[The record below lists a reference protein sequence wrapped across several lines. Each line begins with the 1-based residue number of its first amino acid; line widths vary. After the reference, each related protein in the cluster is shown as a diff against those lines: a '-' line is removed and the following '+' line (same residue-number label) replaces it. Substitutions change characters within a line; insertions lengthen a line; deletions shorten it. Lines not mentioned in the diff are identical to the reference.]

1 MNSPTFPVY
10 LLSWFYNLQVVVVE
24 AGRFVEELP
33 RLGGGKINGI
43 VKQFAGGKT
52 MHTDWLTYDKMR
64 WIGGKRYLFTAQAC
78 QQNLNNSRHLI
89 KNSQRNKSPDKVA
102 CFRRTALPGFLYSK
116 ENLKR
121 RRVFLLNRCYTCKV
135 EMRLQEFTSSV
146 SCCKECLGYL
156 VWDIF
161 SSLHA

>member
-1 MNSPTFPVY
+1 MQV
-10 LLSWFYNLQVVVVE
+10 VVVVE
-24 AGRFVEELP
+24 AGRFVEKLP
-33 RLGGGKINGI
+33 RLGDGKINDV

-52 MHTDWLTYDKMR
+52 MHTDWLTYMIKWD
-64 WIGGKRYLFTAQAC
+64 GLVEYFFTARAC

-89 KNSQRNKSPDKVA
+89 KNLQRNKSPDKVA
-102 CFRRTALPGFLYSK
+102 CFRTTDLPGFLYSK
-116 ENLKR
+116 ENIKR

-135 EMRLQEFTSSV
+135 EMTLQEFSSTV